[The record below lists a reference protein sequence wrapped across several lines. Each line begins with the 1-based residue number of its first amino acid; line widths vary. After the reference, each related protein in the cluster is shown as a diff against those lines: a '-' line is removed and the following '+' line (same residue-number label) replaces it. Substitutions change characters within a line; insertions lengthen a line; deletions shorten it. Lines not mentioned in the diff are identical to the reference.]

1 MSGGEGAC
9 MAHSIPAKPIM
20 VVDDDRA
27 ILDMV
32 SELLDY
38 EGYPVIAVSESRDA
52 VTWASDEQPALIL
65 LDMMMPEMSGW
76 QVLAALRANPTT
88 LHIPV
93 VLLSAR
99 HDLSALA
106 ENLKVETFLEKPFEI
121 DDLLDVVR
129 VRLAA

>member
-1 MSGGEGAC
+1 
-9 MAHSIPAKPIM
+9 MAHGSFEKPIM

-32 SELLDY
+32 AELLDY
-38 EGYPVIAVSESRDA
+38 EGYPVIALSESRNA

-76 QVLAALRANPTT
+76 QVLAALRANPAT

-106 ENLKVETFLEKPFEI
+106 ETLKVESFLEKPFEI

>member
-1 MSGGEGAC
+1 
-9 MAHSIPAKPIM
+9 M

-52 VTWASDEQPALIL
+52 LKCANDRQPALIL

-76 QVLAALRANPTT
+76 QVLAALRSNPTT
-88 LHIPV
+88 LNIPV

-106 ENLKVETFLEKPFEI
+106 ETLKVECFLEKPFEI
-121 DDLLDVVR
+121 DELLDVVR

>member
-1 MSGGEGAC
+1 
-9 MAHSIPAKPIM
+9 M

>member
-1 MSGGEGAC
+1 

-52 VTWASDEQPALIL
+52 LKCANDRQPALIL

-76 QVLAALRANPTT
+76 QVLAALRSNPTT
-88 LHIPV
+88 LNIPV

-106 ENLKVETFLEKPFEI
+106 ETLKVECFLEKPFEI
-121 DDLLDVVR
+121 DELLDVVR